1 MDNHLL
7 SIVIKV
13 TKLDLF
19 VLLLLKELSMYAI
32 MIQYQNIKI
41 FIILLMANSAI
52 FVEKIT
58 ISWKDKTRMKI

>member
-32 MIQYQNIKI
+32 MIQYQNIKKI
-41 FIILLMANSAI
+41 IILLMSNSVV
-52 FVEKIT
+52 FVEKIA
-58 ISWKDKTRMKI
+58 ISRKDKTGMKI